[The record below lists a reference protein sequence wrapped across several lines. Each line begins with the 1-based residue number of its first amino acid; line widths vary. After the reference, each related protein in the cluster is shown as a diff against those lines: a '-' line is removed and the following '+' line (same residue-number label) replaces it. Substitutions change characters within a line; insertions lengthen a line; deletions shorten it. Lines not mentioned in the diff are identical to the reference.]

1 MECEL
6 CGRAG
11 ADRKAEVEGAVLS
24 VCERCASLGRD
35 LTPPAEISIP
45 QKPKPRLPEELD
57 VSVAPNSPELI
68 RKSREKKKL
77 TQQQLAAQIKEPISS
92 LKRIEEGWEPPLLVL
107 QKLERE
113 LGIKLLERVTTGT
126 LPTNPKKPKLTIGD
140 LIEVKA

>member
-11 ADRKAEVEGAVLS
+11 VDRKAEVEGAVLN

-35 LTPPAEISIP
+35 LTPSVETLI

-57 VSVAPNSPELI
+57 VSVAPNFPELI

-92 LKRIEEGWEPPLLVL
+92 LKRIEEGWEPPLVVL
-107 QKLERE
+107 KKIERE
-113 LGIKLLERVTTGT
+113 MGIKLLERVSAGKSQP
-126 LPTNPKKPKLTIGD
+126 LPKKAKLTIGD
-140 LIEVKA
+140 MIEVKA